1 MLWHLSFFQAAKE
14 RQQIRNQEIEI
25 EVIERRKMIE
35 VEEKEI
41 DRREKELQATVK
53 SPAEAESFR
62 LQTVAEA
69 QKYVLYQ
76 FNELS
81 EQSEKYI

>member
-1 MLWHLSFFQAAKE
+1 
-14 RQQIRNQEIEI
+14 
-25 EVIERRKMIE
+25 MIE

>member
-1 MLWHLSFFQAAKE
+1 
-14 RQQIRNQEIEI
+14 
-25 EVIERRKMIE
+25 MIE

-76 FNELS
+76 FKELS
-81 EQSEKYI
+81 EKSKK